1 MEEETKKVE
10 IVKGDYTLEYTSCG
24 DSYDDTLTLEDDF
37 TMTIYACGVK
47 PTKMRVKSHLPQKIV
62 LKMDGPD
69 DYKFT
74 IKLGKTKVNL
84 LSGWYVYSYDA
95 CGTTFSGEI
104 RVTKNGKTELLMHSC
119 EWFAEPARVYGK
131 PNPVKFKIANHA
143 SFAVDMYLV
152 GPYTYYLKV
161 YPGMN
166 TYILVS
172 GSYEYGYYLDNQLH
186 SGYIAVLRNGSGMLT
201 ITPAH
206 IFGIE

>member
-1 MEEETKKVE
+1 MKRKKTIFILAILMVLSLAINIYAPTKAAPLLEKKINFKIINKSDEVVIVHLKGPQNYDIEVLEEETKKVE

-104 RVTKNGKTELLMHSC
+104 RVTIFE
-119 EWFAEPARVYGK
+119 
-131 PNPVKFKIANHA
+131 FKH
-143 SFAVDMYLV
+143 
-152 GPYTYYLKV
+152 
-161 YPGMN
+161 
-166 TYILVS
+166 
-172 GSYEYGYYLDNQLH
+172 
-186 SGYIAVLRNGSGMLT
+186 
-201 ITPAH
+201 
-206 IFGIE
+206 